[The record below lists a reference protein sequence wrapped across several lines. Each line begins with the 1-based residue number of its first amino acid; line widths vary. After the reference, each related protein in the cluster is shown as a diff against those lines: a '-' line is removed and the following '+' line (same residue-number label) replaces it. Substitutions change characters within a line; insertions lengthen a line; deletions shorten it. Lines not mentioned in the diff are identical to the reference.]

1 MATRREFIKKVGVGA
16 GLLTSASTFAN
27 IIVPQDRKIGVAL
40 VGLGYYSGDVLAPA
54 LQLTEECEL
63 RGIVTGSPEKIPV
76 WQERYNIKEAN
87 VYNYETMSEVADN
100 PEIDVIYV
108 VLPNSLHAE
117 YAIIAAEAGKH
128 VWCEKPMAPTV
139 EECQAVIDACN
150 KNGVQLTIGY
160 RMQHEDNTKT
170 VMRYAKEKPFG
181 DIQKIEAWAGYRH
194 GSGDHWKCKKDMGGG
209 VFYDM
214 GVYPLQA
221 ARYSA
226 GEEPISIKAWHE
238 TERPDMFGEVDE
250 TTYFDLEFP
259 SGAVASCMASFAK
272 GGSELKVA
280 CKKGSYGLNPFQSY
294 RGVKGSASDGT
305 VFKPVSYNQQAR
317 QMDDDARA
325 IKSKKAPIVPGEEG
339 LRDIAIVQAGYRSAK
354 EGSVI
359 SL

>member
-1 MATRREFIKKVGVGA
+1 MTSRREFIKKAGVGVG
-16 GLLTSASTFAN
+16 LMSSSSAFAN
-27 IIVPQDRKIGVAL
+27 IIVPQDRKLGVAL

-63 RGIVTGSPEKIPV
+63 RGIVTGSPSKIPV
-76 WQERYNIKEAN
+76 WQEKYGIKSAN
-87 VYNYETMSEVADN
+87 VYNYETM
-100 PEIDVIYV
+100 PEIANNPDIDAIYI
-108 VLPNSLHAE
+108 VLPNRLHAK
-117 YAIIAAEAGKH
+117 YAIMAAEAGKQ

-139 EECQAVIDACN
+139 EECQSVIDACAKN
-150 KNGVQLTIGY
+150 KVQLTIGY
-160 RMQHEDNTKT
+160 RMQHEDNTRT
-170 VMRYAKEKPFG
+170 IMRYAKEKPFG
-181 DIQKIEAWAGYRH
+181 EIEKIDAWAGYRH
-194 GSGDHWKCKKDMGGG
+194 GNRDHWKCKKDMGGG

-238 TERPDMFGEVDE
+238 TERPNMFGEVDE

-259 SGAVASCMASFAK
+259 RGAVASCMASFAK
-272 GGSELKVA
+272 GGSELKVNCA
-280 CKKGSYGLNPFQSY
+280 DGHYGLNPFQSY

-305 VFKPVSYNQQAR
+305 VFKPVAYNQQAR

-325 IKSKKAPIVPGEEG
+325 FKSKKAPMVPGEEG

-354 EGSVI
+354 EGRTI